1 MIRIIFLLFL
11 LPLLIYPQS
20 QPIDTNKIKPYKTIT
35 EIEKED
41 TSQKPLIVKIENIP
55 EGDSFWFEF
64 FKILLPTLAGGF
76 ILWVF
81 QNLTQKKQNR
91 KQEFENRINSYL
103 EHQQNILNDIKVEI
117 SLKYEIYT
125 KPHQYEKFEGRQFFI
140 FSRNY
145 IKNLYDFLL
154 TDTAQDEYAESLSTN
169 SISSKNLI
177 EFYNECQY
185 RTEIDDGKYQPSKE
199 KELEISKRIYEFYF
213 NYYKDYVGHY
223 FRHLYNILD
232 YITENRKVIGKYEEP
247 QFLADMIQA
256 RLSSAES
263 FLLFYN
269 GLIPAFENMYNEIE
283 RYNIIENLV
292 IEDLLNPDI
301 HPQLYPNCEMK
312 SMKDLL
318 KQKDSK
324 KKKKWR
330 K

>member
-1 MIRIIFLLFL
+1 MIRIILLLFL

-81 QNLTQKKQNR
+81 QNFTQKKQNR

-103 EHQQNILNDIKVEI
+103 EHQKNILNDIKVEI

-125 KPHQYEKFEGRQFFI
+125 EPHQYEKFEGRQFFI
-140 FSRNY
+140 FSRTY
-145 IKNLYDFLL
+145 IKALYDFLL
-154 TDTAQDEYAESLSTN
+154 TDTAQDEYAEGLSTN
-169 SISSKNLI
+169 SISSKDLI
-177 EFYNECQY
+177 EFYNECPY
-185 RTEIDDGKYQPSKE
+185 RTEIDDGKYKPSKE
-199 KELEISKRIYEFYF
+199 KELEISQRVYEFYF
-213 NYYKDYVGHY
+213 NYYKDYIGHY

-232 YITENRKVIGKYEEP
+232 YISEKKKIFGKKSNEP

-256 RLSSAES
+256 RLSAAEL

-269 GLIPAFENMYNEIE
+269 GIIPRFEKMYDEIST
-283 RYNIIENLV
+283 YHVIENLV
-292 IEDLLNPDI
+292 KEDLLNPQI
-301 HPQLYPNCEMK
+301 HPEFYPVCEMK
-312 SMKDLL
+312 SIDDLL
-318 KQKDSK
+318 KK
-324 KKKKWR
+324 R
-330 K
+330 KNSIKQV